1 MGLHP
6 KQSDL
11 HMGPLFPDFLPI
23 SFSDTFFY
31 LVKKSIPRHF
41 QDDRQCLSLPGYFVP
56 PRSYSGAV
64 VKNLTILCDLWN
76 RNAILYPQIMTK
88 PRRKKIWDAIFL
100 FRTITPLNTTFEKE
114 SLSAMVKG
122 GVVRKRKIKSQI
134 FFLLGLVMICGQKS
148 AVRFQR

>member
-1 MGLHP
+1 MLEQIQMYKFESVIEYTCLCACKHTCTSVSVHAASQSVISLNMRMFVYLCVHTGLVE
-6 KQSDL
+6 KNR
-11 HMGPLFPDFLPI
+11 LFL
-23 SFSDTFFY
+23 Y
-31 LVKKSIPRHF
+31 H
-41 QDDRQCLSLPGYFVP
+41 
-56 PRSYSGAV
+56 
-64 VKNLTILCDLWN
+64 LWN
-76 RNAILYPQIMTK
+76 RTALFYPQIMTK
-88 PRRKKIWDAIFL
+88 PRKKKIWDAIFL